1 MVRIN
6 LFEEYGEKF
15 RLPASTV
22 RRDQRMQEDT
32 RQEAQYDPRNKRTG
46 SVKRIRWSFV
56 LIVLIFLAL
65 SLTAVAIWTRTPTG

>member
-1 MVRIN
+1 
-6 LFEEYGEKF
+6 
-15 RLPASTV
+15 
-22 RRDQRMQEDT
+22 MQEDT

-65 SLTAVAIWTRTPTG
+65 SLTAVAIWTRTPVG